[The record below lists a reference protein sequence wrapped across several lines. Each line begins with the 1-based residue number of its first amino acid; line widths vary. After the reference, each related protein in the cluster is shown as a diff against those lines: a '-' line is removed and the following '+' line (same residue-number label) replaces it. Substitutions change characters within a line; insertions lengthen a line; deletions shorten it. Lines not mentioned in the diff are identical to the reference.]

1 MIVYHGK
8 VLAYFYV
15 SYKILLEYYIA
26 LHSFSHAWCGPS
38 LTERFAYTTCKNHLY
53 LKRTYSI
60 PNTRCFVMR
69 EPFIYVQNFF
79 FAFCNGKENR
89 RHAFQYVWMKKS
101 QSFSYENSSTCNVV
115 SRNIASRGNSR
126 GRNATK
132 QYLSCKSN
140 ALHSV

>member
-1 MIVYHGK
+1 MFRTRSCSNITLHCI
-8 VLAYFYV
+8 VLAMHDV
-15 SYKILLEYYIA
+15 VPPSQSGSLIQHAKITCIWNA
-26 LHSFSHAWCGPS
+26 LIQYLTLAVLWWENLSF
-38 LTERFAYTTCKNHLY
+38 TCK
-53 LKRTYSI
+53 T
-60 PNTRCFVMR
+60 
-69 EPFIYVQNFF
+69 FF

-140 ALHSV
+140 ALLFV